1 MARQF
6 NMTSQSQNAMREL
19 YMKEMRVRLKW
30 HQENIKKA
38 KAMAQPRAK
47 AKERLKL
54 PSIHLAPPVKEPETK
69 EEKVCE
75 GPPAVKK
82 HDEKVAVA
90 LGAEMKPPTPRT
102 KELLYHGTTKQE
114 EGRYLYL
121 KARSKIIPEEKYIF
135 PITTNFEYGWQI
147 GKLSSRLGK
156 THIFR
161 RCRIVNDTFFRKNG
175 AMTVL
180 DPRDMAF

>member
-1 MARQF
+1 
-6 NMTSQSQNAMREL
+6 MTSQTQNAMKEM
-19 YMKEMRVRLKW
+19 YMKEMRVRLRW

-54 PSIHLAPPVKEPETK
+54 PSIHLAPPADAPETK
-69 EEKVCE
+69 VEKKVCE
-75 GPPAVKK
+75 GPPVTRKVE
-82 HDEKVAVA
+82 EKVVAA

-121 KARSKIIPEEKYIF
+121 KARSKIIPEEKYIY
-135 PITTNFEYGWQI
+135 PVTTNFEYGWQI
-147 GKLSSRLGK
+147 GKDNWFIATEGHSYLYY
-156 THIFR
+156 I
-161 RCRIVNDTFFRKNG
+161 
-175 AMTVL
+175 
-180 DPRDMAF
+180 

>member
-6 NMTSQSQNAMREL
+6 NMTSQSQDAMREL
-19 YMKEMRVRLKW
+19 YMKEMKVRLKW
-30 HQENIKKA
+30 HQENIKRA
-38 KAMAQPRAK
+38 KEMAQPRAK

-54 PSIHLAPPVKEPETK
+54 PSIHLAPPAEGPETK
-69 EEKVCE
+69 VEKEVCE
-75 GPPAVKK
+75 GPPTAV
-82 HDEKVAVA
+82 EKVVED

-102 KELLYHGTTKQE
+102 KELLYHGTTKQDQ
-114 EGRYLYL
+114 GRYLYL

-147 GKLSSRLGK
+147 GKLSSRMGK